1 MKIKSLLGL
10 ALLLATFYVG
20 RAQAPQLMNYQA
32 IVRNAQ
38 GQPVT
43 SGVVNVRFTI
53 REGSNTGAVAMQ
65 ETQLDTPNQF
75 GLITAEIGKSG
86 GLSSVNWSNGSK
98 YLEVDIDV
106 TGGVNFV
113 SMGASQL
120 LSVPYALY
128 AGNSAA
134 GPTGA
139 TGTPGSP
146 GNPGVTGPTGPIG
159 ATGTGTPGAPGVAG
173 PTGAN
178 GPTGLAGSGGGA
190 TGPIGA
196 TGLNGT
202 PGVTGSTGPT
212 GLTGTSITGPTGAA
226 GAPGAT
232 GPAGPTGVGV
242 AGPTGA
248 GGSGTGGGTL
258 DSAYNYGGPGAGRII
273 TANSGAVEIDGA
285 SAGVASLT
293 TTQSASSVA
302 INAVNSNTSSAYSTI
317 QATTASSVTTV
328 SAILGSSGSGAWGV
342 AGQVLSTGT
351 SEAGIYGNNLR
362 TSGGE
367 GVLGQGVQG
376 VVGENNDNATAAVFG
391 QNTATAT
398 GSITNNTPSPG
409 VIGEGYV
416 GVLGETNTDG
426 GVGVFGLNLNPN
438 ESPNDNEGVFGEGT
452 LACVEGQPTD
462 ATNGYGVASLG
473 NSIAI
478 GDVDA
483 TGTKFFI
490 IDHPLDPAN
499 KFLKHSC
506 PESNEPIDFYR
517 GNVVCDAN
525 GKATVTLPD
534 YFSAIN
540 INYSYILTAVGAA
553 APDLHI
559 DKEIEGNVFTIA
571 GGKPGL
577 KVSWQVTS
585 TRNDAYVRLTPG
597 ALNYEP
603 EKPAFEKGKYLLP
616 AAYGFGNEK
625 AIFPMHSLKE
635 LVKLKGGIV
644 KQQELPVVQPA
655 AAQPVTK

>member
-120 LSVPYALY
+120 LSVPYSLY
-128 AGNSAA
+128 SGNSAA

-202 PGVTGSTGPT
+202 PGVTGS
-212 GLTGTSITGPTGAA
+212 
-226 GAPGAT
+226 T

-328 SAILGSSGSGAWGV
+328 SAILGS
-342 AGQVLSTGT
+342 
-351 SEAGIYGNNLR
+351 
-362 TSGGE
+362 
-367 GVLGQGVQG
+367 
-376 VVGENNDNATAAVFG
+376 
-391 QNTATAT
+391 
-398 GSITNNTPSPG
+398 
-409 VIGEGYV
+409 
-416 GVLGETNTDG
+416 
-426 GVGVFGLNLNPN
+426 
-438 ESPNDNEGVFGEGT
+438 
-452 LACVEGQPTD
+452 
-462 ATNGYGVASLG
+462 
-473 NSIAI
+473 
-478 GDVDA
+478 
-483 TGTKFFI
+483 
-490 IDHPLDPAN
+490 
-499 KFLKHSC
+499 
-506 PESNEPIDFYR
+506 
-517 GNVVCDAN
+517 
-525 GKATVTLPD
+525 
-534 YFSAIN
+534 
-540 INYSYILTAVGAA
+540 
-553 APDLHI
+553 
-559 DKEIEGNVFTIA
+559 
-571 GGKPGL
+571 
-577 KVSWQVTS
+577 
-585 TRNDAYVRLTPG
+585 
-597 ALNYEP
+597 
-603 EKPAFEKGKYLLP
+603 
-616 AAYGFGNEK
+616 
-625 AIFPMHSLKE
+625 
-635 LVKLKGGIV
+635 
-644 KQQELPVVQPA
+644 
-655 AAQPVTK
+655 